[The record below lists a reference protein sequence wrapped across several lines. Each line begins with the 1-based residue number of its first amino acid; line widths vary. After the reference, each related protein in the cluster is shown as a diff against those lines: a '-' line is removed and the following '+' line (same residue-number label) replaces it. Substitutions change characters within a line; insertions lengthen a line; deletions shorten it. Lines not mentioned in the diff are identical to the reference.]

1 MVAGATT
8 FAPLKRWDYGRWAV
22 CPMILRVSVERSI
35 LSPGWGW
42 PPQVA
47 NSAGEEQGH
56 EMHCG
61 RGRRLAV
68 SYAIECH
75 GGAMPRTPFCCFAA
89 LSLKGKQEIELEN
102 LCVKCALCHSGGSPL
117 WWLAPPPLPRW
128 EACHTILM
136 SLALPYESCSLAT
149 PAPLGALWALD
160 SVSQSYNKKTAPKGA
175 APQPSEPA
183 R

>member
-1 MVAGATT
+1 M
-8 FAPLKRWDYGRWAV
+8 
-22 CPMILRVSVERSI
+22 
-35 LSPGWGW
+35 
-42 PPQVA
+42 A

-102 LCVKCALCHSGGSPL
+102 LCVKCALCHSGGPPPL
-117 WWLAPPPLPRW
+117 VAAPPPLPRW
-128 EACHTILM
+128 EACHTILR

-149 PAPLGALWALD
+149 PASLGALWALG
-160 SVSQSYNKKTAPKGA
+160 SVLQSYNKKRRRKAPHHN
-175 APQPSEPA
+175 PLNPPA
-183 R
+183 EGGQNPLNPLNPGRLWRPLYLYF

>member
-1 MVAGATT
+1 MEEGRRGNESMGPVP
-8 FAPLKRWDYGRWAV
+8 FRRHPPWWLAPPPSPPKRGHHGCWAA
-22 CPMILRVSVERSI
+22 CHMILRVSVERSI
-35 LSPGWGW
+35 LSPEWGW

-117 WWLAPPPLPRW
+117 WWLRHHL
-128 EACHTILM
+128 C
-136 SLALPYESCSLAT
+136 
-149 PAPLGALWALD
+149 PAGKRVTRF
-160 SVSQSYNKKTAPKGA
+160 SG
-175 APQPSEPA
+175 